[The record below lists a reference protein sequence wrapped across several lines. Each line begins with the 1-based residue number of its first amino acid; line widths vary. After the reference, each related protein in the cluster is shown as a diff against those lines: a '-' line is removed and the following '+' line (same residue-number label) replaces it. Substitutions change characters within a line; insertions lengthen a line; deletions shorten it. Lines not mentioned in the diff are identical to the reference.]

1 MGSRLFR
8 NSRRNS
14 NAQVTVPERAV
25 NPLGCSETLPYTQL
39 LTPLFPSLDIIP
51 LEGAR
56 VGERG
61 GEDLASERSQSRL
74 VAQPVQRILGPLVQL
89 LSTEPHLNP
98 TVKLTGV
105 RETII

>member
-1 MGSRLFR
+1 MRHRLQFQKEQLTL
-8 NSRRNS
+8 SGVLK
-14 NAQVTVPERAV
+14 Q
-25 NPLGCSETLPYTQL
+25 LPYTQL

-56 VGERG
+56 VGE
-61 GEDLASERSQSRL
+61 DLASERSQSRL
-74 VAQPVQRILGPLVQL
+74 VAHPVQRIWGPLVQL